1 MKIKVIEGTNSDQ
14 AIWQRMLING
24 EEALSVYPLYEC
36 PEDAIIG
43 RDLVSCSEVVGFMR
57 RAYEAG
63 KNEEE
68 FGITKENVEY

>member
-1 MKIKVIEGTNSDQ
+1 MKIKVIEGTNSDN

-43 RDLVSCSEVVGFMR
+43 RDLVSCNEVVNFMR
-57 RAYEAG
+57 QAYEAG
-63 KNEEE
+63 KNGDE
-68 FGITKENVEY
+68 FSLTQENGED